1 MEPMKKRMKVAAILA
16 VLLVGLLIQATFGQ
30 IRPQTPELLPKE
42 TVALLT
48 IPQVS
53 RVLPQVR
60 GTNLGKMFED
70 PALRPWAQEIYGWV
84 GQVFGR
90 VAEQTGVGV
99 GELASLFEGE
109 ISIALAESSE
119 GPALVVLVDFAEAE
133 VRINELLSTL
143 EKSIQAGRARLA
155 ETTLAGFR
163 VRMVE
168 REAAR
173 TERFYYL
180 VLDKTFIGASYPD
193 VLEKVLGA
201 WVRKRGST
209 SSQSG
214 PEGERAGGT
223 ASLKEISTLQ
233 ESSEFLAV
241 LSECRKLQ
249 KERPLVFWY
258 VDPWNLLRVA
268 GRDNP
273 NVQFF
278 LLMAPLL
285 GLDRITAAGGAI
297 SAAIG
302 PLDWFTQSHLIVQG
316 ERTGALG
323 LLSFGAGDYRP
334 PRWVPAECTNYSTL
348 NWRLQEGVEAIRT
361 ILDGFRGQGS
371 LARDLSRLSQ
381 FLRVNVEEEILP
393 VLTGRIVFASYIEWP
408 ASAASRAQLVGLE
421 VRDSEKARD
430 LVNRLGER
438 FANVFSKEEAGVYQF
453 FVAQRAL
460 GPGPATVEDPRR
472 LTFGCVDGWIL
483 VADRKAAFQKAVAS
497 LEGASP
503 TLAETEEFKQMAAR
517 IDERVNPL
525 ELALMTYEFPRESL
539 RYLFELAQRPE
550 GRRRLEE
557 AAQTQR
563 WAQAILSLV
572 EKQGLPPFGVIEKYL
587 VPQGSILLSDETGL
601 HYLTFTFR
609 EAPEG
614 GNSSGR

>member
-1 MEPMKKRMKVAAILA
+1 MRTMNRWKKVVNSVAFFLLAIF
-16 VLLVGLLIQATFGQ
+16 VQAAFGQ
-30 IRPQTPELLPKE
+30 IRPQTPELLRKE
-42 TVALLT
+42 TVALVT

-60 GTNLGKMFED
+60 ETSLGKMFQD
-70 PALRPWAQEIYGWV
+70 PELRPWAQEIYGWV

-90 VAEQTGVGV
+90 VAEQIGIGVGD
-99 GELASLFEGE
+99 LAGMFEGE

-119 GPALVVLVDFAEAE
+119 GPALVVLVDFAEDE

-143 EKSIQAGRARLA
+143 EKSIQAGRARLG
-155 ETTLAGFR
+155 ETTLVGLR

-193 VLEKVLGA
+193 VLEKVLAA
-201 WVRKRGST
+201 WVRKRGSA

-214 PEGERAGGT
+214 PEGERGGGA
-223 ASLKEISTLQ
+223 ASLKDVSTLQ
-233 ESSEFLAV
+233 ESSGFLAV

-249 KERPLVFWY
+249 NERPLVFWY

-273 NVQFF
+273 NVQF
-278 LLMAPLL
+278 LLVVSPLL

-302 PLDWFTQSHLIVQG
+302 PLDWFTQSHLMIQG

-348 NWRLQEGVEAIRT
+348 NWRLQEGLEAIRT

-371 LARDLSRLSQ
+371 LARDLNRLSQ
-381 FLRVNVEEEILP
+381 FLRIDIEQEIVP
-393 VLTGRIVFASYIEWP
+393 VLTGRIVLASYIEWP
-408 ASAASRAQLVGLE
+408 ASAASRTQLVGLE

-438 FANVFSKEEAGVYQF
+438 FANVFSKEEAGAHQF
-453 FVAQRAL
+453 FVAQRPL
-460 GPGPATVEDPRR
+460 GPRSATVEDPRR
-472 LTFGCVDGWIL
+472 LTFGCVEGWIL
-483 VADRKAAFQKAVAS
+483 IADRKEAFQKAVAS

-503 TLAETEEFKQMAAR
+503 TLGETEEFKQMAAR

-525 ELALMTYEFPRESL
+525 ELALMTYEFPRENL
-539 RYLFELAQRPE
+539 RYLFELAQSPE

-563 WAQAILSLV
+563 WAQAILSLTS
-572 EKQGLPPFGVIEKYL
+572 KQGLPPFGVIEKYL
-587 VPQGSILLSDETGL
+587 VPQGSVLLSDETGL

-614 GNSSGR
+614 AN

>member
-1 MEPMKKRMKVAAILA
+1 MRTMNRWKEGAN
-16 VLLVGLLIQATFGQ
+16 LVGFFLLAIFVQAAFGQ

-42 TVALLT
+42 TVALVT

-60 GTNLGKMFED
+60 ETSLGKMFQD
-70 PALRPWAQEIYGWV
+70 PELRPWAQEIYGWV

-90 VAEQTGVGV
+90 VAEQAGVGV
-99 GELASLFEGE
+99 GELASMFEGE

-119 GPALVVLVDFAEAE
+119 GPALVVLVDFAEDE

-143 EKSIQAGRARLA
+143 EKSIQAGRARLG
-155 ETTLAGFR
+155 ETTLVGLR
-163 VRMVE
+163 VRMLE

-193 VLEKVLGA
+193 VLEKVLAA
-201 WVRKRGST
+201 WVRKRGSG

-214 PEGERAGGT
+214 PEGERGGGA
-223 ASLKEISTLQ
+223 ASLKDVSTLQ
-233 ESSEFLAV
+233 ESSGFLAV

-258 VDPWNLLRVA
+258 VDPWNLLRAA

-273 NVQFF
+273 NVQF
-278 LLMAPLL
+278 LLVVSPLL

-302 PLDWFTQSHLIVQG
+302 PLDWFTQSHLMIQG

-348 NWRLQEGVEAIRT
+348 NWRLQEGLEAIRT

-371 LARDLSRLSQ
+371 LARDLNRLSQ
-381 FLRVNVEEEILP
+381 FLRIDIEQEIVP
-393 VLTGRIVFASYIEWP
+393 VLTGRIVLASYIEWP
-408 ASAASRAQLVGLE
+408 ASAASRTQLVGLE

-438 FANVFSKEEAGVYQF
+438 FANVFSKEEAGAHQF
-453 FVAQRAL
+453 FVAQRPL
-460 GPGPATVEDPRR
+460 GPRSATVEDPRR
-472 LTFGCVDGWIL
+472 LTFGCVEGWIL
-483 VADRKAAFQKAVAS
+483 IADRKEAFQKAVAS

-503 TLAETEEFKQMAAR
+503 TLGETEEFKQMAAR

-525 ELALMTYEFPRESL
+525 ELALMTYEFPRENL
-539 RYLFELAQRPE
+539 RYLFELAQSPE

-563 WAQAILSLV
+563 WAQAILSLTS
-572 EKQGLPPFGVIEKYL
+572 KQGLPPFGVIEKYL
-587 VPQGSILLSDETGL
+587 VPQGSVLLSDETGL

-614 GNSSGR
+614 AN

>member
-1 MEPMKKRMKVAAILA
+1 MRTMNRWKEGVN
-16 VLLVGLLIQATFGQ
+16 LVGFFLLAIFVQAAFGQ

-42 TVALLT
+42 TVALVT

-60 GTNLGKMFED
+60 ETSLGKMFQD
-70 PALRPWAQEIYGWV
+70 PELRPWAQEIYGWV

-90 VAEQTGVGV
+90 VAEQIGIGVGD
-99 GELASLFEGE
+99 LAGMFEGE

-119 GPALVVLVDFAEAE
+119 GPALVVLVDFAEDE

-143 EKSIQAGRARLA
+143 EKSIQAGRARLG
-155 ETTLAGFR
+155 ETTLVGLR

-180 VLDKTFIGASYPD
+180 VLDKTFIGASNPD
-193 VLEKVLGA
+193 VLEKVLAA
-201 WVRKRGST
+201 WVRKRGSA

-214 PEGERAGGT
+214 PEGERGGGA
-223 ASLKEISTLQ
+223 ASLKDVSTLQ
-233 ESSEFLAV
+233 ESSGFLAV

-273 NVQFF
+273 NVQF
-278 LLMAPLL
+278 LLVVSPLL

-302 PLDWFTQSHLIVQG
+302 PLDWFTQSHLMIQG

-348 NWRLQEGVEAIRT
+348 NWRLQEGLEAIRT

-371 LARDLSRLSQ
+371 LARDLNRLSQ
-381 FLRVNVEEEILP
+381 FLRIDIEQEIVP

-408 ASAASRAQLVGLE
+408 ASAASRTQLVGLE

-438 FANVFSKEEAGVYQF
+438 FANVFSKEEAGAHQF
-453 FVAQRAL
+453 FVAQRPL
-460 GPGPATVEDPRR
+460 GPRSATVEDPRR
-472 LTFGCVDGWIL
+472 LTFGCVEGWIL
-483 VADRKAAFQKAVAS
+483 IADRKEAFQKAVAS

-503 TLAETEEFKQMAAR
+503 TLGETEEFKQMAAR

-525 ELALMTYEFPRESL
+525 ELALMTYEFPRENL
-539 RYLFELAQRPE
+539 RYLFELAQSPE

-563 WAQAILSLV
+563 WAQAILSLTS
-572 EKQGLPPFGVIEKYL
+572 KQGLPPFGVIEKYL
-587 VPQGSILLSDETGL
+587 VPQGSVLLSDETGL

-614 GNSSGR
+614 AN